1 MRVSVHFNLR
11 TKLWVMSHIKL
22 NRAGEEIRNKDKG
35 GIINNQVTRLTLS
48 DVHFVVP
55 NAKTAARV
63 LRQIQDKSSS
73 AGREVNAYAVG
84 TLVDTYQEVSGDQV
98 SFNPEKANH
107 FYIADSLAPCQ
118 EHYDLVSF
126 TNTKKVYAI

>member
-55 NAKTAARV
+55 SDKTAARI

-84 TLVDTYQEVSGDQV
+84 TLEMDYQAIDGDQV

-107 FYIADSLAPCQ
+107 FYLAGSLEPCQ
-118 EHYDLVSF
+118 PHYQIASF
-126 TNTKKVYAI
+126 TSGREVYAK